1 MKIKGKTTI
10 ELTDVNTGEIEV
22 VEEENMITNALHYF
36 FNSNPMG
43 VFNHFN
49 NTSSIKGYD
58 NFLLPICPNLIGG
71 LLLFNEPLKE
81 DPENLLPNC
90 SQMPMGYAS
99 NNTNPYADIK
109 RGSMNLTET
118 MQITNGYKYVWDFAT
133 SQANGTIAALALTNA
148 YGGAAVY
155 GSAYE
160 DATPFMLIKRDSI
173 TGLSSSMRVHFM
185 ESVELD
191 VENEIVYSIQYATTG
206 VTIYKIHLP
215 IHQIGLLE
223 NLDGVNCEII
233 EEHTIVPSTFQFV
246 ENIYPQGTFLD
257 GKDGYWYGFGN
268 KGNSSGTATVYWIK
282 INKQDYSFT
291 EGKWTLSGVYLKAF
305 GIVRESSPYL
315 EANATIRNGYVYVM
329 SNNRKN
335 VYKVNLENSADVTRL
350 SLGITSNDYGLGEI
364 SNDARN
370 MILLEDVIIGRDFLI
385 MADDTIVL
393 TKGDEKIEKISSPA
407 FQWKQYFIVWTA
419 SSRSIYL
426 LTPFF
431 VTINNLETAVVK
443 TADKTMKITYT
454 LTQET

>member
-1 MKIKGKTTI
+1 MKLKGKTTI
-10 ELTDVNTGEIEV
+10 ELTDVNTGVVEV
-22 VEEENMITNALHYF
+22 VEEENMITSALHYF
-36 FNSNPMG
+36 FNSNFMG

-71 LLLFNEPLKE
+71 LFLFNEPLDE

-90 SQMPMGYAS
+90 SQMPMAYAS
-99 NNTNPYADIK
+99 NNTNPYEDTK

-118 MQITNGYKYVWDFAT
+118 MAITNGYKYVWDFAT
-133 SQANGTIAALALTNA
+133 SQGNGTIAALALTNS

-185 ESVELD
+185 EVVEMD

-215 IHQIGLLE
+215 MHQVGLLE
-223 NLDGVNCEII
+223 NIDGVNCEII
-233 EEHTIVPSTFQFV
+233 EQHTIVPSTFKFV

-257 GKDGYWYGFGN
+257 GMDGYWYGFGN
-268 KGNSSGTATVYWIK
+268 KENSSGSANLYWIK
-282 INKQDYSFT
+282 INKEDYSFT
-291 EGKWTLSGVYLKAF
+291 EGKWTLSGVYLNAV
-305 GIVRESSPYL
+305 GIVRESTPYL
-315 EANATIRNGYVYVM
+315 ESKACIRNGYLYVM
-329 SNNRKN
+329 SYNRKQ
-335 VYKVNLENSADVTRL
+335 VYKLNLENPTDVTKL
-350 SLGITSNDYGLGEI
+350 SLGITSNSYGLGEI
-364 SNDARN
+364 SNDARS

-385 MADDTIVL
+385 LADDTIVL

-407 FQWKQYFIVWTA
+407 LQWKQYFVVWTG
-419 SSRSIYL
+419 SHRNIYL

-431 VTINNLETAVVK
+431 ATINNLETAVVK